1 MLEVCPGD
9 VAVHTLVWALVEQR
23 RWTAH
28 GRVVC
33 TTDEAYG
40 GVLCHQSNKWV
51 TLGDFSSTSGPRAPG
66 VANFVPVM
74 FAVSSW
80 PGMSVFC
87 IPTAYTVRYGEP
99 AVLAVSVP
107 MESAPVV

>member
-1 MLEVCPGD
+1 MLSTRLPETSQLKCAVLEVCPGD
-9 VAVHTLVWALVEQR
+9 MAVHTLVWALVEQR
-23 RWTAH
+23 GWTAH

-51 TLGDFSSTSGPRAPG
+51 TLGDFSSTSGPRAPR

-74 FAVSSW
+74 FCRIFVAGNECVLY
-80 PGMSVFC
+80 PNRLHGE
-87 IPTAYTVRYGEP
+87 VR
-99 AVLAVSVP
+99 
-107 MESAPVV
+107 